1 MTVRSVV
8 CFCGWVFRFVVV
20 QVMGDKKIEN
30 STQIWYDV
38 SIDKNTYK
46 KGVEFSLSSLTS
58 NARFRQ
64 QVINNRR
71 NME

>member
-1 MTVRSVV
+1 MRVGIQV
-8 CFCGWVFRFVVV
+8 CCGTSDGR
-20 QVMGDKKIEN
+20 QKKEN